1 MAGEWRQGQ
10 NKQSTEDRVNIG
22 DKGLKVYVDRRKESK
37 DEEKGGIGEKS
48 EGRLQM
54 RRLLALL

>member
-1 MAGEWRQGQ
+1 ME
-10 NKQSTEDRVNIG
+10 I
-22 DKGLKVYVDRRKESK
+22 KVSRYMWTGGMRK
-37 DEEKGGIGEKS
+37 DEETDGIGEKS